1 MASVSLE
8 ARKRVSV
15 GGSFPGSQVYGP
27 RGPSVYSACNS
38 LIVRPLWDDRGVLR
52 AVILAAGAS
61 TRMGRPKAALPI
73 RDRADT
79 FLSRLI
85 RSFLAAGLP
94 DIVVVSGAAPDE
106 VRAAAAPFSRR
117 VRFAHNVDWRRG
129 QLSSLLVGLNQAPV
143 ESLEAI
149 LTALVDVPLV
159 SPDTVRAVV
168 HAWRRSRAAIVR
180 PARGEEHGHP
190 VIFDRAVFDELRITD
205 SAVGAKAVV
214 RAHAHEILNVPIED
228 PGAYFDVDTP
238 EDYDRLRR
246 GI

>member
-1 MASVSLE
+1 MIAS
-8 ARKRVSV
+8 
-15 GGSFPGSQVYGP
+15 
-27 RGPSVYSACNS
+27 
-38 LIVRPLWDDRGVLR
+38 VLR

-106 VRAAAAPFSRR
+106 VRAATTPFSRR
-117 VRFAHNVDWRRG
+117 VQFAHNVDWRRG
-129 QLSSLLVGLNQAPV
+129 QLSSLLVGLNHASV
-143 ESLEAI
+143 ENLEAM

-168 HAWRRSRAAIVR
+168 HAWRCSRAPIVR

-190 VIFDRAVFDELRITD
+190 VIFDRAVFDELQITD
-205 SAVGAKAVV
+205 SVVGAKAVV

-246 GI
+246 GT